1 MFLIVK
7 DGNKYKLGV
16 KHYGVE
22 YYKYIKPAE
31 GYIQLE
37 YLTCN
42 GAQRILTGVTP
53 SLPGAKIEMRVKF
66 NNTSK
71 NQCLW
76 CSRTAL
82 RNNAFSCTLV
92 SRVFRFDY
100 YNTQNNTIEA
110 NTTDIFTVTLDDNTG
125 YVNGNQVWQ
134 GTAQTFTPPTE
145 LELFVTYENGVNST
159 LSNWA
164 YYDFYSCKIWQNN
177 VLQRDFV
184 PVVRTSDNE
193 VGLFDKVN
201 NTYYAN
207 QGSGTFTASQYWAVE
222 EGTENDYD
230 FKRDI
235 NKYYALRRK

>member
-1 MFLIVK
+1 MFLILK

-71 NQCLW
+71 DQCLW
-76 CSRTAL
+76 CSRTKYYV
-82 RNNAFSCTLV
+82 NAWLGILANKG
-92 SRVFRFDY
+92 FRFEY
-100 YNTQNNTIEA
+100 YNTVNDTIKA

-159 LSNWA
+159 LSTWA